1 MSVLLKVKVFVML
14 SVPTHKRPNNPEKAL
29 ETPCG
34 YHLEAHGT

>member
-14 SVPTHKRPNNPEKAL
+14 SAPTHKRPENLEKAHK
-29 ETPCG
+29 TPCG